1 MLQDSTEAEPFEE
14 RWRVTQLQPGSS
26 LVAVSITCLPP
37 RFVADFLVYTFFKYA
52 QTNNFYVEEDWF
64 LKKLDICYYNP
75 SCLSSKDAGAV
86 CSILMV
92 LAVGTQFAH
101 MESSASISSDG
112 RSEDEYRFSE
122 DEVGLTFYQFA
133 SKLLPEIITISSVR
147 SVQACLLIGTYL
159 LPLDTSGLCYT
170 YFGLAV
176 KMAIQN
182 GMHRRYHGAGFSSRM
197 MEVRNRVFWTAY
209 TIEKYAPSLPLSL
222 SFPSLFFFFFFLASS
237 LIYYHISSWQTH

>member
-1 MLQDSTEAEPFEE
+1 MLHAPQDSTEAEPFEE
-14 RWRVTQLQPGSS
+14 RWRATQLQSGSS
-26 LVAVSITCLPP
+26 LVPVQISCLPP
-37 RFVADFLVYTFFKYA
+37 RYVADFLVYTFFKYA

-64 LKKLDICYYNP
+64 REKLDICYFNP
-75 SCLSSKDAGAV
+75 SSLSSKDAGAV

-101 MESSASISSDG
+101 MESSGGLSSSGSPVAESD
-112 RSEDEYRFSE
+112 DYRFSE
-122 DEVGLTFYQFA
+122 DEIGLTFYQFA
-133 SKLLPEIITISSVR
+133 SKLLPEIISIASVR

-182 GMHRRYHGAGFSSRM
+182 GMHRRYHGGGFSPRM

-209 TIEKYAPSLPLSL
+209 TIEKYAPFCLLSL
-222 SFPSLFFFFFFLASS
+222 
-237 LIYYHISSWQTH
+237 